1 MSLFDVLFV
10 MFSFFVLVFRSLFFV
25 LFHGIDFALNGG
37 FGLQVRMQDP
47 LINRAHS
54 RALYYDR
61 TLKRRRHRR
70 SSSIKTPH
78 ASQVKTAVVL
88 DVLRN
93 AGLVSSIIALFAVL
107 PEDPALVGDSE
118 VAGLKHETRDSRDPR
133 TEKEDEKEDEEED
146 EEADDDE
153 VMLRDQLCKSAH
165 LGGTLLQMLCRLD
178 AECIENTKTVLD
190 DSLDDLLN
198 ISLGKKPPPQSI
210 MPQHSHSRPE
220 ACSTSVYN
228 GRKTDVVP
236 LFFLSCAHHTE
247 QLKPLE
253 RRFHKYLQLVPLPP
267 KLIERFKTIEK

>member
-1 MSLFDVLFV
+1 
-10 MFSFFVLVFRSLFFV
+10 
-25 LFHGIDFALNGG
+25 
-37 FGLQVRMQDP
+37 MQDP

-107 PEDPALVGDSE
+107 PEDPALVGDSSTNNE

-133 TEKEDEKEDEEED
+133 TETKEDEEED
-146 EEADDDE
+146 EEDEDADDDE

-198 ISLGKKPPPQSI
+198 ISLGKKPPPQST
-210 MPQHSHSRPE
+210 MPQHTHFRPE
-220 ACSTSVYN
+220 ACSRSVYN
-228 GRKTDVVP
+228 GRKTDVVY
-236 LFFLSCAHHTE
+236 LLSFFLVLTIGLTTE

-267 KLIERFKTIEK
+267 KLIERFKTIGR